1 MPDQSAI
8 ELPLLL
14 ELERLGGRA
23 RKGKSLYS
31 KIASH
36 FPDLTPEDLQLTR
49 RSTGVSV
56 WENTVD
62 WARNKLRNIK
72 GELNGGERGI
82 WEITD
87 SGKRRLR
94 IELRE
99 RGLPESAVE
108 SFITSSQTLPQR
120 LGPKWQP
127 KTLTLRGEPRARRQR
142 KKGEVIVQP
151 PYSLAELV
159 RSHEQEARKELRERL
174 MAMEPKQFEIFAGQ
188 LLQALG
194 FTDVQITGRSGDGG
208 VDGHGSLKLG
218 VVRVKG
224 AFQFKRW
231 EHNVPRPEI
240 DKFRGAITGYYDQGI
255 FITTSDFT
263 EEAKQAST
271 RAGTVS
277 IVMINGEKIIDIML
291 ENELGVRKEPLGVL
305 WLDEEFFAQF
315 GGTESDEGGISKQG
329 REKWNE

>member
-1 MPDQSAI
+1 MTMPDQSAI

-14 ELERLGGRA
+14 ELERLGGRVK
-23 RKGKSLYS
+23 KGKSLYS

-72 GELNGGERGI
+72 GELNGGEWGI

-94 IELRE
+94 IELHE

-108 SFITSSQTLPQR
+108 GFINSSQTLPQR
-120 LGPKWQP
+120 LGPRWQP
-127 KTLTLRGEPRARRQR
+127 KTLTLRGEPRARRR
-142 KKGEVIVQP
+142 KEGRAIEQAP
-151 PYSLAELV
+151 SSLVDLV
-159 RSHEQEARKELRERL
+159 KSHEQEARKELRDRL

-231 EHNVPRPEI
+231 QHNVPRPEI
-240 DKFRGAITGYYDQGI
+240 DKFRGAIQGYYDQGI

-263 EEAKQAST
+263 EEAKQVST
-271 RAGTVS
+271 RPGGVPIMMIS
-277 IVMINGEKIIDIML
+277 GEGIVDVML
-291 ENELGVRKEPLGVL
+291 EKGLGVRKEPLSVL

-315 GGTESDEGGISKQG
+315 GRTESDEGG
-329 REKWNE
+329 

>member
-1 MPDQSAI
+1 MAIPAQSDI

-23 RKGKSLYS
+23 RKGKDLYS

-62 WARNKLRNIK
+62 WARNNLRNIK

-82 WEITD
+82 WEITS

-99 RGLPESAVE
+99 RGIPESAVE
-108 SFITSSQTLPQR
+108 GFINSPQTLPQR
-120 LGPKWQP
+120 LGQWWRPKA
-127 KTLTLRGEPRARRQR
+127 LRPRGRR
-142 KKGEVIVQP
+142 KKDRTVEGQHP
-151 PYSLAELV
+151 SLVELV

-188 LLQALG
+188 LLQALA

-231 EHNVPRPEI
+231 QHNVPRPEI
-240 DKFRGAITGYYDQGI
+240 DKFRGAIQGYYDQGI

-271 RAGTVS
+271 RPGSVP
-277 IVMINGEKIIDIML
+277 IMMINGQGIVDIML
-291 ENELGVRKEPLGVL
+291 EKGLGIRKEPLSVL

-315 GGTESDEGGISKQG
+315 GRTESD
-329 REKWNE
+329 

>member
-1 MPDQSAI
+1 MAMPDQSAI

-14 ELERLGGRA
+14 ELERIGGRA
-23 RKGKSLYS
+23 RRGKSLYS

-49 RSTGVSV
+49 RGTGVSV

-72 GELNGGERGI
+72 GDLNGGEVGI

-108 SFITSSQTLPQR
+108 GFINSPQTLPQG
-120 LGPKWQP
+120 LGTRWQP
-127 KTLTLRGEPRARRQR
+127 KTLTLRGESRARRR
-142 KKGEVIVQP
+142 KGSRVIEQSH
-151 PYSLAELV
+151 YSLANLV

-231 EHNVPRPEI
+231 QHNVPRPEI

-263 EEAKQAST
+263 EDAKQISS
-271 RAGTVS
+271 RPGTVP
-277 IVMINGEKIIDIML
+277 IVMISGEKIIDIML
-291 ENELGVRKEPLGVL
+291 ENQLGVRKEPLSVL

-315 GGTESDEGGISKQG
+315 GRTESDEGG
-329 REKWNE
+329 

>member
-1 MPDQSAI
+1 MAIPAQSDI

-36 FPDLTPEDLQLTR
+36 FPDLAPEDLQLTR
-49 RSTGVSV
+49 RSRGVSV

-62 WARNKLRNIK
+62 WTRNKLRNIK
-72 GELNGGERGI
+72 GELNGGEWGI

-87 SGKRRLR
+87 AGKRRLR
-94 IELRE
+94 TELRNYALSDSE
-99 RGLPESAVE
+99 VE
-108 SFITSSQTLPQR
+108 GFINSSQTLPQR
-120 LGPKWQP
+120 LGQRWRPKELG
-127 KTLTLRGEPRARRQR
+127 TRLSRGRR
-142 KKGEVIVQP
+142 KKDRVVEVEHP
-151 PYSLAELV
+151 SLAELV
-159 RSHEQEARKELRERL
+159 RSHEQEARKELKERL

-231 EHNVPRPEI
+231 QQNVPRPEI
-240 DKFRGAITGYYDQGI
+240 DKFRGAIQGYYDQGI

-263 EEAKQAST
+263 EDAKQAST
-271 RAGTVS
+271 RPGSVP
-277 IVMINGEKIIDIML
+277 IVMINGEEITDIML
-291 ENELGVRKEPLGVL
+291 DKGLGVRKEPLSVL
-305 WLDEEFFAQF
+305 WLDEEFLAQF
-315 GGTESDEGGISKQG
+315 GRTESDKGG
-329 REKWNE
+329 